1 MQTVGPLALTA
12 GATLTQ
18 NDPAKFT
25 PANTDVQVQNNS
37 GYLVTAN
44 IGGAQ
49 YAIPPFTATTVPT
62 NESPL
67 LQITN
72 AATLSNFGGAVTLV
86 WLQPGEKPPTPDGSL
101 FVGNSNQGGLQ
112 VVSKS
117 QIGNGGGQILPTPAA
132 GYAYR
137 IHSVTVA
144 AQNSEA
150 VQIIAS
156 LTTVGLPFFES
167 GSFPYPASASGNSIR
182 ETFLLNGL
190 LIAGQISQ
198 SSTCG
203 TSGSVTYTMYY
214 DLVQI

>member
-101 FVGNSNQGGLQ
+101 FAGNSNQGGLTS
-112 VVSKS
+112 VS
-117 QIGNGGGQILPTPAA
+117 GFYNGLGSFTLLVAPAA
-132 GYAYR
+132 AYAYR
-137 IHSVTVA
+137 LHSVSLINAPVGALGSPASIVLGSLTPLIFCAGAVA
-144 AQNSEA
+144 GQ
-150 VQIIAS
+150 S
-156 LTTVGLPFFES
+156 LTTN
-167 GSFPYPASASGNSIR
+167 Y
-182 ETFLLNGL
+182 LLNGL
-190 LIAGQISQ
+190 LVATAIPVNVYALNSPD
-198 SSTCG
+198 TLHL
-203 TSGSVTYTMYY
+203 TLHY